1 MGQPGQVAE
10 AVIKGPP
17 VLCLWVVAEE
27 DLVRKEAEDS
37 QADGLFCF
45 GLSSHKCAQRNSV
58 YILYAKLQFL
68 FSRGLSEKI
77 VHFALPRPRRRDLD
91 GWS

>member
-45 GLSSHKCAQRNSV
+45 G
-58 YILYAKLQFL
+58 ILYAKLQFL

-77 VHFALPRPRRRDLD
+77 VHFALPRPRRRDQNQLHEAV
-91 GWS
+91 